1 MFRIYILHK
10 YYTNFVI
17 KGGVLLVNKK
27 ISYIHIILII
37 SLIFN
42 FYLYTNNQNLK
53 SYKQE
58 LFKVLVLDNIR
69 TLDSNMKNI
78 NSSITYFKN
87 KDFTIKD
94 FEIFAD
100 MLDFL
105 IFEFHDIE
113 MIFEIDEL
121 EDKKTLLTNDGDSY
135 KLLVLKNNLEKTIY
149 DEIANSSIKTIK
161 YKDLSYEF
169 KTSID
174 ELEVI
179 TNNYFDYRDK
189 KYGWKAQ
196 NYEFINEFNLNDD
209 NWIYFFDDVVKIL
222 YQN

>member
-1 MFRIYILHK
+1 M
-10 YYTNFVI
+10 
-17 KGGVLLVNKK
+17 VNKK
-27 ISYIHIILII
+27 ISYVHIILII

-58 LFKVLVLDNIR
+58 LFKVSVLDNIR

-87 KDFTIKD
+87 EDFTIKD
-94 FEIFAD
+94 FETFAD

-105 IFEFHDIE
+105 IFELHDIE

-135 KLLVLKNNLEKTIY
+135 KLLVLKKNLEKNIY

-169 KTSID
+169 KTSIG
-174 ELEVI
+174 ELEVV

-196 NYEFINEFNLNDD
+196 NFEFINEFNLNDD
-209 NWIYFFDDVVKIL
+209 DWIYFFDDIVKIL

>member
-1 MFRIYILHK
+1 M
-10 YYTNFVI
+10 
-17 KGGVLLVNKK
+17 VNKK
-27 ISYIHIILII
+27 ISYVHIILII

-58 LFKVLVLDNIR
+58 LFKVSVLDNIR

-87 KDFTIKD
+87 EDFTIKD

-105 IFEFHDIE
+105 IFELHDIE

-135 KLLVLKNNLEKTIY
+135 KLLVLKKNLEKTIY
-149 DEIANSSIKTIK
+149 DEIANYSIKTIK

-209 NWIYFFDDVVKIL
+209 DWIYFFDDIVKIL

>member
-1 MFRIYILHK
+1 MHK

>member
-1 MFRIYILHK
+1 M
-10 YYTNFVI
+10 
-17 KGGVLLVNKK
+17 VNKK
-27 ISYIHIILII
+27 ISYVHIILII

-58 LFKVLVLDNIR
+58 LFKVSVLDNIR

-87 KDFTIKD
+87 EDFTIKD
-94 FEIFAD
+94 FETFAD

-105 IFEFHDIE
+105 IFELHDIE

-135 KLLVLKNNLEKTIY
+135 KLLVLKKNLEKNIY
-149 DEIANSSIKTIK
+149 DEIANSSINTIQ

-169 KTSID
+169 KTSIG

-209 NWIYFFDDVVKIL
+209 NWIYFFDDIVKIL

>member
-1 MFRIYILHK
+1 M
-10 YYTNFVI
+10 
-17 KGGVLLVNKK
+17 VNKK
-27 ISYIHIILII
+27 ISYVHIILII

-94 FEIFAD
+94 FETFAD

-113 MIFEIDEL
+113 RIFEIDEL

-209 NWIYFFDDVVKIL
+209 DWIYFFDDVVKIL

>member
-1 MFRIYILHK
+1 M
-10 YYTNFVI
+10 
-17 KGGVLLVNKK
+17 VNKK

-42 FYLYTNNQNLK
+42 FYLYTSNQNLK

-58 LFKVLVLDNIR
+58 LFKISVLDNIR
-69 TLDSNMKNI
+69 TLDSNMNNI

-87 KDFTIKD
+87 EDFTIKD
-94 FEIFAD
+94 FETFAD

-135 KLLVLKNNLEKTIY
+135 KLLVLKKNLEKTIY

-209 NWIYFFDDVVKIL
+209 DWIYFFDDVVKIL

>member
-1 MFRIYILHK
+1 M
-10 YYTNFVI
+10 
-17 KGGVLLVNKK
+17 VNKK
-27 ISYIHIILII
+27 ISYVHIILII

-58 LFKVLVLDNIR
+58 LFKVSVLDNIR

-87 KDFTIKD
+87 EDFTIKD
-94 FEIFAD
+94 FETFAD
-100 MLDFL
+100 ILDFL
-105 IFEFHDIE
+105 IFELHDIE

-135 KLLVLKNNLEKTIY
+135 KLLVLKKNLEKTIY
-149 DEIANSSIKTIK
+149 DEIANSSINTIQ

-196 NYEFINEFNLNDD
+196 NYEFINEFKLNDD
-209 NWIYFFDDVVKIL
+209 NWIYFFNDVVKIL